1 MTEVRVKASNSYPI
15 LIDGDLLKVSG
26 SLIREEVGGGSAC
39 IVCGDEV
46 AKLYASKV
54 GESLKSAGY
63 DTHLFV
69 YPHGERSKT
78 PEMYVRLLNY
88 MAENGITRSDIIVA
102 LGGGVTGDLAGF
114 AAATYMRGIRYVQIP
129 TTLLAMVDS
138 SVGGKTA
145 VDLPS
150 GKNLAGAFW
159 QPEMVLC
166 DHSTL
171 ETLPRETF
179 IDGCAEVVKYGILK
193 DPEILSLVLE
203 PERNI
208 ERIIEKCV
216 TIKRDIVQEDERDN
230 GKRALLNLGHT
241 AAHSIEKLS
250 QYAVPHGK
258 AVAIGLAIIA
268 RAAEAN
274 GDCDK
279 DTADFIIKILSKL
292 SLPTTSMYRPA
303 EIADA
308 IAHDKKRSGESIS
321 LIIPRALGDCEI
333 RRLTLKDAREYL
345 IQGV

>member
-26 SLIREEVGGGSAC
+26 SLIRKEVGGGSAC

-138 SVGGKTA
+138 
-145 VDLPS
+145 
-150 GKNLAGAFW
+150 
-159 QPEMVLC
+159 
-166 DHSTL
+166 
-171 ETLPRETF
+171 
-179 IDGCAEVVKYGILK
+179 
-193 DPEILSLVLE
+193 
-203 PERNI
+203 
-208 ERIIEKCV
+208 
-216 TIKRDIVQEDERDN
+216 
-230 GKRALLNLGHT
+230 
-241 AAHSIEKLS
+241 
-250 QYAVPHGK
+250 
-258 AVAIGLAIIA
+258 
-268 RAAEAN
+268 
-274 GDCDK
+274 
-279 DTADFIIKILSKL
+279 
-292 SLPTTSMYRPA
+292 
-303 EIADA
+303 
-308 IAHDKKRSGESIS
+308 
-321 LIIPRALGDCEI
+321 
-333 RRLTLKDAREYL
+333 
-345 IQGV
+345 

>member
-26 SLIREEVGGGSAC
+26 SLIRKEVGGGSAC

-78 PEMYVRLLNY
+78 PEM
-88 MAENGITRSDIIVA
+88 ENGITRSDIIVA

>member
-15 LIDGDLLKVSG
+15 LIDGDLLKLSG
-26 SLIREEVGGGSAC
+26 NLIREEVGGESAC

-46 AKLYASKV
+46 AKLYATKV
-54 GESLKSAGY
+54 GESLKNAGY
-63 DTHLFV
+63 ETHLFV

-78 PEMYVRLLNY
+78 PEMYVRLLNH
-88 MAENGITRSDIIVA
+88 MAEHNITRSDILVA

-114 AAATYMRGIRYVQIP
+114 AAATYMRGIRYIQIP

-150 GKNLAGAFW
+150 GKNLVGAFW

-171 ETLPRETF
+171 ETLPREIF
-179 IDGCAEVVKYGILK
+179 LDGCAEVVKYGILK

-216 TIKRDIVQEDERDN
+216 TIKRDIVQADERDN
-230 GKRALLNLGHT
+230 GQRALLNLGHT

-250 QYAVPHGK
+250 QYSVTHGK

-268 RAAEAN
+268 RAAQEN

-292 SLPTTSMYRPA
+292 SLPTASMYRMD
-303 EIADA
+303 EIVDA
-308 IAHDKKRSGESIS
+308 IAFDKKRSGDSIS
-321 LIIPRALGDCEI
+321 LIIPRALGECEI
-333 RRLTLKDAREYL
+333 RKLPLKEAKDYL
-345 IQGV
+345 RRGI

>member
-1 MTEVRVKASNSYPI
+1 
-15 LIDGDLLKVSG
+15 
-26 SLIREEVGGGSAC
+26 
-39 IVCGDEV
+39 
-46 AKLYASKV
+46 
-54 GESLKSAGY
+54 
-63 DTHLFV
+63 
-69 YPHGERSKT
+69 
-78 PEMYVRLLNY
+78 MYVRLLNY

-230 GKRALLNLGHT
+230 GKRTLLNLGHT

-250 QYAVPHGK
+250 Q
-258 AVAIGLAIIA
+258 
-268 RAAEAN
+268 
-274 GDCDK
+274 
-279 DTADFIIKILSKL
+279 
-292 SLPTTSMYRPA
+292 
-303 EIADA
+303 
-308 IAHDKKRSGESIS
+308 
-321 LIIPRALGDCEI
+321 
-333 RRLTLKDAREYL
+333 
-345 IQGV
+345 

>member
-1 MTEVRVKASNSYPI
+1 
-15 LIDGDLLKVSG
+15 
-26 SLIREEVGGGSAC
+26 
-39 IVCGDEV
+39 
-46 AKLYASKV
+46 
-54 GESLKSAGY
+54 
-63 DTHLFV
+63 
-69 YPHGERSKT
+69 
-78 PEMYVRLLNY
+78 
-88 MAENGITRSDIIVA
+88 
-102 LGGGVTGDLAGF
+102 
-114 AAATYMRGIRYVQIP
+114 MRGIRYVQIP

-216 TIKRDIVQEDERDN
+216 SIKRDIVQEDERDN